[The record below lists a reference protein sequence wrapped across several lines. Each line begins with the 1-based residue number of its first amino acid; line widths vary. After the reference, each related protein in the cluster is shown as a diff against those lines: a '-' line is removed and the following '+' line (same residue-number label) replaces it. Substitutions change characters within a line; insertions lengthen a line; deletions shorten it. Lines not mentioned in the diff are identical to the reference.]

1 MNIKGNSY
9 NIELKDNVIH
19 FSGKLDK
26 SDYSDVNDFLKK
38 AEENVSGDEIVLDL
52 KDLVHLNSSGIRTIV
67 IFITK
72 YPKKIVIHANKELT
86 WQRIGIIPLSKIRKE
101 IEIIA

>member
-9 NIELKDNVIH
+9 IIELKNNIIR

-26 SDYSDVNDFLKK
+26 SDYSDVSDFLKK
-38 AEENVSGDEIVLDL
+38 AEEQIPGDEITIDL
-52 KDLVHLNSSGIRTIV
+52 KDLIHLNSSGIRTIV

-72 YPKKIVIHANKELT
+72 NPKKIVIHANKELT

-101 IEIIA
+101 IEIVT